1 MFWNTEKNEKI
12 NAEFDENFSDF
23 MEVLANRAWLWRVL
37 SFCLFCL
44 FSVWGFVIFFSNI
57 FLAIVRVLGGFT
69 SKQTL
74 LLLGIPF
81 ILGIV
86 SAYSI
91 FRLKFPDIEE
101 NKLLESDLMAS
112 ISYEQNANKRW
123 FIWIFSIL
131 FGLINILLVIFTAIF
146 LENNGLYLFEI

>member
-44 FSVWGFVIFFSNI
+44 FSVWAFVIFFSNV
-57 FLAIVRVLGGFT
+57 FLAIVRVLGGFA

-112 ISYEQNANKRW
+112 IKYEQNANKRW

-146 LENNGLYLFEI
+146 LEDNGLYLFEI